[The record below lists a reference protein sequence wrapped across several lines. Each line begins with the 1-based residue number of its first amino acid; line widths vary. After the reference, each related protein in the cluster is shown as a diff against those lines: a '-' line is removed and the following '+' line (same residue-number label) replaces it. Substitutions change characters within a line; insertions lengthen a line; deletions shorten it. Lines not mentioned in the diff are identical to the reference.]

1 MRGKSARDLA
11 AAELRDI
18 ALRYLTRRE
27 YGIEELRRKLLQ
39 RGAEPGLAEQLVGD
53 LADADLVSDRR
64 FTEMYVRMR
73 KRLLFGPVKIRGELR
88 SRGISD
94 HLIAEVMPG
103 EQETWFD
110 SASQWADKRC
120 RGEPDYAERA
130 KIHRSLMNRGF
141 THEQA
146 SVALDRIRQQYQ
158 DQTI

>member
-1 MRGKSARDLA
+1 MRGKSARDLT
-11 AAELRDI
+11 AAEIRDI

-39 RGAEPGLAEQLVGD
+39 RGAESGLAEQVVGD
-53 LADADLVSDRR
+53 LADADLVSDQR

-73 KRLLFGPVKIRGELR
+73 TRLLFGPLKIRGELR

-94 HLIAEVMPG
+94 HLIAEAMPG

-110 SASQWADKRC
+110 NASQWADKRC
-120 RGEPDYAERA
+120 HGELDFAERA

-141 THEQA
+141 SHEQA

>member
-1 MRGKSARDLA
+1 MRGKSARDLTE
-11 AAELRDI
+11 AEIRDI
-18 ALRYLTRRE
+18 ALRYLSRRE

-39 RGAEPGLAEQLVGD
+39 RGAESGITEQVVGD
-53 LADADLVSDRR
+53 LADADLVSDQR

-73 KRLLFGPVKIRGELR
+73 KRLLFGPLKIRGELR

-94 HLIAEVMPG
+94 HLIAAEIPS

-110 SASQWADKRC
+110 SATQWADKRC
-120 RGEPDYAERA
+120 RGELDYAERA

-141 THEQA
+141 THEHA